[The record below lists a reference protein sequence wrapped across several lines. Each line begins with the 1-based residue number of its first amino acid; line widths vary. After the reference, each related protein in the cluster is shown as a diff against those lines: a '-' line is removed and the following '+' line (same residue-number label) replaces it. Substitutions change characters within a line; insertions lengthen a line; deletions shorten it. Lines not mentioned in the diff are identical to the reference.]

1 MSISGHGAGYF
12 DVKYKI
18 MVLGE
23 SKVDKTQLI
32 KRYTKDQFGG
42 VYLTTV
48 GMDFQDK
55 IIEIED
61 KKVRLQI
68 WDTAGQE
75 RFRNVTKSYF
85 QSFQGFVLVYDIAN
99 KRSFE
104 SLYFWM
110 DQIKLNG
117 PENVKTILVG
127 NNCDLI
133 NERQVSFEEG
143 ENFAKKYNIKFFEA
157 SAKDGTNVNELFFYI
172 ANEIYQENK
181 ENKAN
186 KILEKKGLER
196 FVEEN
201 NFNLKKNSKLL
212 KYLNF

>member
-23 SKVDKTQLI
+23 SKVDKTSLI

-85 QSFQGFVLVYDIAN
+85 QSSQGLVLVYDITD
-99 KRSFE
+99 RESFE
-104 SLYFWM
+104 
-110 DQIKLNG
+110 KLNFWVDNIKNNA
-117 PENVKTILVG
+117 PENAKFILVG
-127 NNCDLI
+127 NKCDLA
-133 NERQVSFEEG
+133 NERKVSYEEG
-143 ENFAKKYNIKFFEA
+143 ENYAKNLNIKFFEA
-157 SAKDGTNVNELFFYI
+157 SARDGTNVNELFFYL
-172 ANEIYQENK
+172 ANEIYQDNK
-181 ENKAN
+181 LKGNN
-186 KILEKKGLER
+186 NSNNGVILRLAPSNNVKR
-196 FVEEN
+196 FGC
-201 NFNLKKNSKLL
+201 F
-212 KYLNF
+212 

>member
-1 MSISGHGAGYF
+1 MADNKTGYF

-23 SKVDKTQLI
+23 SKVGKTSLI

-61 KKVRLQI
+61 KKVRLQV

-85 QSFQGFVLVYDIAN
+85 QSSHGLLVVYDITD
-99 KRSFE
+99 RESFDKIN
-104 SLYFWM
+104 FWM
-110 DQIKLNG
+110 ENIKNNA
-117 PENVKTILVG
+117 PENAKLILVG
-127 NNCDLI
+127 NKCDLA
-133 NERQVSFEEG
+133 NERKVTIEDG
-143 ENFAKKYNIKFFEA
+143 EKKARNYNIKFFES
-157 SAKDGTNVNELFFYI
+157 SAKDGTNVNELFFYL
-172 ANEIYQENK
+172 ANEIYQDDKTKEKDNK
-181 ENKAN
+181 NPLKLN
-186 KILEKKGLER
+186 TTKKG
-196 FVEEN
+196 
-201 NFNLKKNSKLL
+201 KKGCC
-212 KYLNF
+212 

>member
-1 MSISGHGAGYF
+1 MTDNKGGYF

-23 SKVDKTQLI
+23 SRVGKTSLI

-61 KKVRLQI
+61 KKIRLQV

-85 QSFQGFVLVYDIAN
+85 QSSHGLLVVYDITD
-99 KRSFE
+99 KESFE
-104 SLYFWM
+104 KINFWM
-110 DQIKLNG
+110 KNIKENA
-117 PENVKTILVG
+117 PENAKLILVG
-127 NNCDLI
+127 NKCDLA
-133 NERQVSFEEG
+133 NERQVSYEEG
-143 ENFAKKYNIKFFEA
+143 EKKASNYNIKFFES
-157 SAKDGTNVNELFFYI
+157 SAKEGTNVKEFFFYL
-172 ANEIYQENK
+172 ANEIYQDEKTKGKDNK
-181 ENKAN
+181 KTVQLDS
-186 KILEKKGLER
+186 KKKG
-196 FVEEN
+196 
-201 NFNLKKNSKLL
+201 KKGCC
-212 KYLNF
+212 

>member
-1 MSISGHGAGYF
+1 MADNKTGYF

-23 SKVDKTQLI
+23 SKVGKTSLI

-61 KKVRLQI
+61 KKVRLQV

-85 QSFQGFVLVYDIAN
+85 QSSHGLLVVYDITD
-99 KRSFE
+99 KESFDKIK
-104 SLYFWM
+104 FWIEN
-110 DQIKLNG
+110 IKNNA
-117 PENVKTILVG
+117 PENAKLILVG
-127 NNCDLI
+127 NKCDLA
-133 NERQVSFEEG
+133 NERKVTIEDG
-143 ENFAKKYNIKFFEA
+143 ENKARNYNIKFFES
-157 SAKDGTNVNELFFYI
+157 SAKDGTNVNELFFYL
-172 ANEIYQENK
+172 ANEIYQNDKTKEKDNK
-181 ENKAN
+181 KTMQLDS
-186 KILEKKGLER
+186 KKKEKKGCC
-196 FVEEN
+196 
-201 NFNLKKNSKLL
+201 
-212 KYLNF
+212 

>member
-1 MSISGHGAGYF
+1 M
-12 DVKYKI
+12 KYKI

-23 SKVDKTQLI
+23 SKVGKTSLI

-85 QSFQGFVLVYDIAN
+85 QSSQGLLVVYDITD
-99 KRSFE
+99 KDSFE
-104 SLYFWM
+104 NINFWM
-110 DQIKLNG
+110 ENVKKNA
-117 PENVKTILVG
+117 PENVKLILVG
-127 NNCDLI
+127 NKCDLA
-133 NERQVSFEEG
+133 NERKVTIEDG
-143 ENFAKKYNIKFFEA
+143 ENKARNYNIKFFES
-157 SAKDGTNVNELFFYI
+157 SAKDGTNVNELFFYL
-172 ANEIYQENK
+172 ANEIYQDNK
-181 ENKAN
+181 LKGNN
-186 KILEKKGLER
+186 NSNNGVILRLAPSNNVKR
-196 FVEEN
+196 FGC
-201 NFNLKKNSKLL
+201 F
-212 KYLNF
+212 

>member
-1 MSISGHGAGYF
+1 MSENKTGYF
-12 DVKYKI
+12 DLKYKI

-32 KRYTKDQFGG
+32 KRYTKNVFGG

-85 QSFQGFVLVYDIAN
+85 QSSQGLVLVYDITD
-99 KRSFE
+99 RESFE
-104 SLYFWM
+104 
-110 DQIKLNG
+110 KLNFWVDNIKNNA
-117 PENVKTILVG
+117 PENAKFILVG
-127 NNCDLI
+127 NKCDLA
-133 NERQVSFEEG
+133 NERQVSYEEG
-143 ENFAKKYNIKFFEA
+143 ENYAKNLNIKFFEA
-157 SAKDGTNVNELFFYI
+157 SARDGTNVNELFFYL
-172 ANEIYQENK
+172 ANEIYQDNK
-181 ENKAN
+181 LKGNN
-186 KILEKKGLER
+186 NSNNGVILRLAPSNNVKR
-196 FVEEN
+196 FGC
-201 NFNLKKNSKLL
+201 F
-212 KYLNF
+212 

>member
-1 MSISGHGAGYF
+1 MADNKTGYF

-85 QSFQGFVLVYDIAN
+85 QSSQGLVLVYDITD
-99 KRSFE
+99 RESFE
-104 SLYFWM
+104 KINFWM
-110 DQIKLNG
+110 ENIKNNA
-117 PENVKTILVG
+117 PENAKLILVG
-127 NNCDLI
+127 NKCDLA
-133 NERQVSFEEG
+133 NERKVSYEEG
-143 ENFAKKYNIKFFEA
+143 ENYAKNLNIKFFEA
-157 SAKDGTNVNELFFYI
+157 SARDGTNVNELFFYL
-172 ANEIYQENK
+172 ANEIYQDNK
-181 ENKAN
+181 LKGNN
-186 KILEKKGLER
+186 NSNNGLILRLAPSNNVKR
-196 FVEEN
+196 FGC
-201 NFNLKKNSKLL
+201 F
-212 KYLNF
+212 

>member
-1 MSISGHGAGYF
+1 MADNKTGYF

-23 SKVDKTQLI
+23 SKVGKTSLI
-32 KRYTKDQFGG
+32 KRFTKDQFGG

-61 KKVRLQI
+61 KKVRLQV

-104 SLYFWM
+104 KINFWM
-110 DQIKLNG
+110 DNIKNNA
-117 PENVKTILVG
+117 PENAKLILVG
-127 NNCDLI
+127 NKCDLA
-133 NERQVSFEEG
+133 NERQVSYEEG
-143 ENFAKKYNIKFFEA
+143 EKKASNYNIKFFES
-157 SAKDGTNVNELFFYI
+157 SAKDGTNVNELFFYL
-172 ANEIYQENK
+172 ANEIYQDDKTKEKDNK
-181 ENKAN
+181 NPLKLNK
-186 KILEKKGLER
+186 EKKG
-196 FVEEN
+196 
-201 NFNLKKNSKLL
+201 KKGCC
-212 KYLNF
+212 

>member
-1 MSISGHGAGYF
+1 MADNKTGYF

-23 SKVDKTQLI
+23 SKVGKTSLI

-61 KKVRLQI
+61 KKVRLQV

-85 QSFQGFVLVYDIAN
+85 QSSQGLLVVYDITD
-99 KRSFE
+99 KDSFE
-104 SLYFWM
+104 NINFWM
-110 DQIKLNG
+110 ENVKKNA
-117 PENVKTILVG
+117 PENVKLILVG
-127 NNCDLI
+127 NKCDLA
-133 NERQVSFEEG
+133 NERKVTIEDG
-143 ENFAKKYNIKFFEA
+143 ENKARNYNIKFFES
-157 SAKDGTNVNELFFYI
+157 SAKDGTNVNELFFYL
-172 ANEIYQENK
+172 ANEIYQDEKTKGK
-181 ENKAN
+181 ENK
-186 KILEKKGLER
+186 KTVQLDSKKKG
-196 FVEEN
+196 
-201 NFNLKKNSKLL
+201 KKGCC
-212 KYLNF
+212 

>member
-1 MSISGHGAGYF
+1 MADNKTGYF

-23 SKVDKTQLI
+23 SKVGKTSLI

-61 KKVRLQI
+61 KKVRLQV

-85 QSFQGFVLVYDIAN
+85 QSSRGLLVVYDITD
-99 KRSFE
+99 KESFE
-104 SLYFWM
+104 KINFWIEN
-110 DQIKLNG
+110 IKNNA
-117 PENVKTILVG
+117 PENVKLILVG
-127 NNCDLI
+127 NKCDLA
-133 NERQVSFEEG
+133 NERQVSYEEG
-143 ENFAKKYNIKFFEA
+143 EKKASNYNIKSFES
-157 SAKDGTNVNELFFYI
+157 SAKDGTNVNELFFYL
-172 ANEIYQENK
+172 ANEIYQDEKTKGKDNK
-181 ENKAN
+181 KTVQLDS
-186 KILEKKGLER
+186 KKKG
-196 FVEEN
+196 
-201 NFNLKKNSKLL
+201 KKGCC
-212 KYLNF
+212 

>member
-1 MSISGHGAGYF
+1 MADNKTGYF

-23 SKVDKTQLI
+23 SKVGKTSLI

-61 KKVRLQI
+61 KKVRLQV

-85 QSFQGFVLVYDIAN
+85 QSSHGLLVVYDITD
-99 KRSFE
+99 KESFDKIK
-104 SLYFWM
+104 FWIEN
-110 DQIKLNG
+110 IKNNA
-117 PENVKTILVG
+117 PENAKLILVG
-127 NNCDLI
+127 NKCDLA
-133 NERQVSFEEG
+133 NERKVTIEDG
-143 ENFAKKYNIKFFEA
+143 ENKARNYNIKFFES
-157 SAKDGTNVNELFFYI
+157 SAKDGTNVNELFFYL
-172 ANEIYQENK
+172 ANEIYQDEKTKEKDNK
-181 ENKAN
+181 NSLKLKA
-186 KILEKKGLER
+186 KKKEKKGCC
-196 FVEEN
+196 
-201 NFNLKKNSKLL
+201 
-212 KYLNF
+212 

>member
-23 SKVDKTQLI
+23 SKVGKTSLI

-61 KKVRLQI
+61 KKVRLQV

-85 QSFQGFVLVYDIAN
+85 QSSRGLLVVYDITD
-99 KRSFE
+99 KESFE
-104 SLYFWM
+104 KINFW
-110 DQIKLNG
+110 IKNIKENA
-117 PENVKTILVG
+117 PENAKLILVG
-127 NNCDLI
+127 NKCDLA
-133 NERQVSFEEG
+133 NERQISYEEG
-143 ENFAKKYNIKFFEA
+143 EKKASNYNIKFFE
-157 SAKDGTNVNELFFYI
+157 SSEKEGTNVKEFFFYL
-172 ANEIYQENK
+172 ANEIYQDEKTKGKDNK
-181 ENKAN
+181 KTIQLNAN
-186 KILEKKGLER
+186 QKGKK
-196 FVEEN
+196 
-201 NFNLKKNSKLL
+201 KCC
-212 KYLNF
+212 

>member
-1 MSISGHGAGYF
+1 MADNKTGYF

-23 SKVDKTQLI
+23 SKVGKTSLI

-61 KKVRLQI
+61 KKVRLQV

-85 QSFQGFVLVYDIAN
+85 QSSHGLLVVYDITD
-99 KRSFE
+99 RESFE
-104 SLYFWM
+104 KINFWM
-110 DQIKLNG
+110 DNIKNNA
-117 PENVKTILVG
+117 PENAKLILVG
-127 NNCDLI
+127 NKCDLAD
-133 NERQVSFEEG
+133 ERKVTIEDG
-143 ENFAKKYNIKFFEA
+143 ENKARNYNIKFFEA
-157 SAKDGTNVNELFFYI
+157 SAKDGTNVNELFFYL
-172 ANEIYQENK
+172 ANEIYQDDKTKEKDNK
-181 ENKAN
+181 NPLKLNK
-186 KILEKKGLER
+186 EKKG
-196 FVEEN
+196 
-201 NFNLKKNSKLL
+201 KKGCC
-212 KYLNF
+212 

>member
-32 KRYTKDQFGG
+32 KRYTKNVFGG

-85 QSFQGFVLVYDIAN
+85 QSSQGLVLVYDITD
-99 KRSFE
+99 RESFE
-104 SLYFWM
+104 
-110 DQIKLNG
+110 KLNFWVDNIKNNA
-117 PENVKTILVG
+117 PENAKFILVG
-127 NNCDLI
+127 NKCDLA
-133 NERQVSFEEG
+133 NERKVTIEDG
-143 ENFAKKYNIKFFEA
+143 ENKARNYNIKFFES
-157 SAKDGTNVNELFFYI
+157 SAKDGTNVNELFF
-172 ANEIYQENK
+172 NHK
-181 ENKAN
+181 
-186 KILEKKGLER
+186 
-196 FVEEN
+196 
-201 NFNLKKNSKLL
+201 
-212 KYLNF
+212 

>member
-85 QSFQGFVLVYDIAN
+85 QSSQGLVLVYDITD
-99 KRSFE
+99 RESFE
-104 SLYFWM
+104 
-110 DQIKLNG
+110 KLNFWVDNIKNFA
-117 PENVKTILVG
+117 PENAKFILVG
-127 NNCDLI
+127 NKCDLA
-133 NERQVSFEEG
+133 NERQVSYEEG
-143 ENFAKKYNIKFFEA
+143 ENYAKNLNIKFFEA
-157 SAKDGTNVNELFFYI
+157 SARDGTNVNELFFYL
-172 ANEIYQENK
+172 ANEIYQDNK
-181 ENKAN
+181 LKGNN
-186 KILEKKGLER
+186 NSNNGVILRLAPSNNVKR
-196 FVEEN
+196 FGC
-201 NFNLKKNSKLL
+201 F
-212 KYLNF
+212 

>member
-85 QSFQGFVLVYDIAN
+85 QSSQGLVLVYDITD
-99 KRSFE
+99 RESFE
-104 SLYFWM
+104 
-110 DQIKLNG
+110 KLNFWVDNIKNNA
-117 PENVKTILVG
+117 PENVKLILVG
-127 NNCDLI
+127 NKCDLA
-133 NERQVSFEEG
+133 NERKVSYEEG
-143 ENFAKKYNIKFFEA
+143 ENYAKNLNIKFFEA
-157 SAKDGTNVNELFFYI
+157 SARDGTNVNELFFYL
-172 ANEIYQENK
+172 ANEIYQDNK
-181 ENKAN
+181 LKGNN
-186 KILEKKGLER
+186 NSNNGVILRLAPSNNVKR
-196 FVEEN
+196 FGC
-201 NFNLKKNSKLL
+201 F
-212 KYLNF
+212 

>member
-1 MSISGHGAGYF
+1 MTDNKGGYF

-23 SKVDKTQLI
+23 SKVGKTSLI

-61 KKVRLQI
+61 KKIRLQI

-85 QSFQGFVLVYDIAN
+85 QSSQGLVLVYDITD
-99 KRSFE
+99 RESFE
-104 SLYFWM
+104 
-110 DQIKLNG
+110 KLNFWVDNIKNFA
-117 PENVKTILVG
+117 PENAKFILVG
-127 NNCDLI
+127 NKCDLA
-133 NERQVSFEEG
+133 NERKVSYEEG
-143 ENFAKKYNIKFFEA
+143 ENYAKNLNIKFFEA
-157 SAKDGTNVNELFFYI
+157 SARDGTNVNELFFYL
-172 ANEIYQENK
+172 ANEIYQDNK
-181 ENKAN
+181 LKGNN
-186 KILEKKGLER
+186 NSNNGVILRLAPSNNVKR
-196 FVEEN
+196 FGC
-201 NFNLKKNSKLL
+201 F
-212 KYLNF
+212 

>member
-85 QSFQGFVLVYDIAN
+85 QSSQGLVLVYDITD
-99 KRSFE
+99 RESFE
-104 SLYFWM
+104 
-110 DQIKLNG
+110 KLNFWVDNIKNFAL
-117 PENVKTILVG
+117 ENVKLILVG
-127 NNCDLI
+127 NKCDLA
-133 NERQVSFEEG
+133 NERKVSYEEG
-143 ENFAKKYNIKFFEA
+143 ENYAKNLNIKFFEA
-157 SAKDGTNVNELFFYI
+157 SARDGTNVNELFFYL
-172 ANEIYQENK
+172 ANEIYQDNK
-181 ENKAN
+181 LKGNN
-186 KILEKKGLER
+186 NSNNGVILRLAPSNNVKR
-196 FVEEN
+196 FGC
-201 NFNLKKNSKLL
+201 F
-212 KYLNF
+212 

>member
-85 QSFQGFVLVYDIAN
+85 QSSQGLVLVYDITD
-99 KRSFE
+99 RESFE
-104 SLYFWM
+104 
-110 DQIKLNG
+110 KLNFWVDNIKNNA
-117 PENVKTILVG
+117 PENAKFILVG
-127 NNCDLI
+127 NKCDLA
-133 NERQVSFEEG
+133 NERKVSYEEG
-143 ENFAKKYNIKFFEA
+143 ENYAKNLNIKFFEA
-157 SAKDGTNVNELFFYI
+157 SARDGTNVNELFFYL
-172 ANEIYQENK
+172 ANEIYQDNK
-181 ENKAN
+181 
-186 KILEKKGLER
+186 LKGNNNSNNGVMLRLPPSNNVKR
-196 FVEEN
+196 FGC
-201 NFNLKKNSKLL
+201 F
-212 KYLNF
+212 

>member
-1 MSISGHGAGYF
+1 MADNKTGYF

-23 SKVDKTQLI
+23 SKVGKTSLI

-85 QSFQGFVLVYDIAN
+85 QSSQGLVLVYDITD
-99 KRSFE
+99 RESFE
-104 SLYFWM
+104 
-110 DQIKLNG
+110 KLNFWVDNIKNNA
-117 PENVKTILVG
+117 PENAKFILVG
-127 NNCDLI
+127 NKCDLA
-133 NERQVSFEEG
+133 NERKVSYEEG
-143 ENFAKKYNIKFFEA
+143 ENYAKKFNIKFFES
-157 SAKDGTNVNELFFYI
+157 SAKDGTNVKEFFFYL
-172 ANEIYQENK
+172 ANEIYQDDKTKGKDNK
-181 ENKAN
+181 KTVQLVS
-186 KILEKKGLER
+186 KKKG
-196 FVEEN
+196 
-201 NFNLKKNSKLL
+201 KKGCC
-212 KYLNF
+212 

>member
-32 KRYTKDQFGG
+32 KRYTKNVFGG

-61 KKVRLQI
+61 KKVRLQV

-85 QSFQGFVLVYDIAN
+85 QSSHGLLVVYDITD
-99 KRSFE
+99 RESFE
-104 SLYFWM
+104 KINFWM
-110 DQIKLNG
+110 ENIKNNA
-117 PENVKTILVG
+117 PENAKLILVG
-127 NNCDLI
+127 NKCDLA
-133 NERQVSFEEG
+133 NERKVSYEEG
-143 ENFAKKYNIKFFEA
+143 ENYAKKFNIKFFES
-157 SAKDGTNVNELFFYI
+157 SAKDGTNVNELFFYL
-172 ANEIYQENK
+172 ANEIYQDDKTKEKDNK
-181 ENKAN
+181 KTTQLNSK
-186 KILEKKGLER
+186 KKG
-196 FVEEN
+196 
-201 NFNLKKNSKLL
+201 KKGCC
-212 KYLNF
+212 

>member
-85 QSFQGFVLVYDIAN
+85 QSSQGLVLVYDITD
-99 KRSFE
+99 RESFE
-104 SLYFWM
+104 
-110 DQIKLNG
+110 KLNFWVDNIKNFA
-117 PENVKTILVG
+117 PENAKFILVG
-127 NNCDLI
+127 NKCDLA
-133 NERQVSFEEG
+133 NERKVSYEEG
-143 ENFAKKYNIKFFEA
+143 ENYAKNLNIKFFEA
-157 SAKDGTNVNELFFYI
+157 SARDGTNVNELFFYL
-172 ANEIYQENK
+172 ANEIYQDNK
-181 ENKAN
+181 LKGNN
-186 KILEKKGLER
+186 NSNNGVILRLAPSNNVKR
-196 FVEEN
+196 FGC
-201 NFNLKKNSKLL
+201 F
-212 KYLNF
+212 

>member
-1 MSISGHGAGYF
+1 MADNKTGYY

-85 QSFQGFVLVYDIAN
+85 QSSQGLVLVYDITD
-99 KRSFE
+99 RESFE
-104 SLYFWM
+104 
-110 DQIKLNG
+110 KLNFWVDNIKNFA
-117 PENVKTILVG
+117 PENAKFILVG
-127 NNCDLI
+127 NKCDLA
-133 NERQVSFEEG
+133 NERKVSYEEG
-143 ENFAKKYNIKFFEA
+143 ENYAKNLNIKFFEA
-157 SAKDGTNVNELFFYI
+157 SARDGTNVNELFFYL
-172 ANEIYQENK
+172 ANEIYQDNK
-181 ENKAN
+181 LKGNN
-186 KILEKKGLER
+186 NSNNGVILRLAPSNNVKR
-196 FVEEN
+196 FGC
-201 NFNLKKNSKLL
+201 F
-212 KYLNF
+212 